1 MTSFDSVKDDS
12 EKNVRRRR
20 PDRMLGFQETAS
32 FSSRL
37 MKYNLMAGR
46 LEKEAGLETI
56 WETVQSTVLNH
67 KGNSLFFPFLV
78 IEAKSRIGKSFD
90 DCNIQTALPILK
102 MLKIQ
107 EDLQRE
113 SQMAFEYG
121 GPLVWYI
128 AYRAED
134 WRLSACYI
142 SEKPDGPSYVSSA
155 PSVAI

>member
-1 MTSFDSVKDDS
+1 MTSFDSDKDDS
-12 EKNVRRRR
+12 KKGIKRRRL
-20 PDRMLGFQETAS
+20 DRMLGFQETGS

-37 MKYNLMAGR
+37 MKYNLMARR

-56 WETVQSTVLNH
+56 WDTVQSTVLNH

-78 IEAKSRIGKSFD
+78 IKAKSRIGKPFD
-90 DCNIQTALPILK
+90 DCNIQTALLILK

-107 EDLQRE
+107 EGLQRE
-113 SQMAFEYG
+113 SQMTLEYG

-134 WRLSACYI
+134 
-142 SEKPDGPSYVSSA
+142 
-155 PSVAI
+155 